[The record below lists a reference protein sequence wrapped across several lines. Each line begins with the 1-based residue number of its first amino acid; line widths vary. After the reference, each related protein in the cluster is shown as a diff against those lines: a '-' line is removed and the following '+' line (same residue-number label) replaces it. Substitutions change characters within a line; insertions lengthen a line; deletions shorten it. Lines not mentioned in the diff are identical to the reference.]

1 VELEL
6 VLEDVQAVH
15 AVVELEL
22 GWELELELEE
32 AVCAGLAESKI
43 FKCARN

>member
-1 VELEL
+1 MGAVHVEVELEL

-32 AVCAGLAESKI
+32 AVCAGLAE
-43 FKCARN
+43 R